1 MILTPSHQEQS
12 WWLSIYEE
20 KGRIMSST
28 TNIIIITIAVSVVVI
43 LFYWGLKVSLTKAAI
58 SLGWKPRVKKYQSE
72 NEQKQERSIESKQKE
87 HNLAS
92 GILNVLIVGG
102 ILWFFFSG
110 GLEKQAAKN
119 MRRIQNQVAA
129 DSVAQYGIAHRNGTA
144 MDRCVQ
150 AGMVTAAFLLAQ
162 DESNYQQW
170 KTIEKN
176 DCRSA
181 GLYH

>member
-1 MILTPSHQEQS
+1 M
-12 WWLSIYEE
+12 
-20 KGRIMSST
+20 
-28 TNIIIITIAVSVVVI
+28 VVI

-58 SLGWKPRVKKYQSE
+58 SLGWKPRVKETQPEK
-72 NEQKQERSIESKQKE
+72 EQKQERSIESKQKE

-102 ILWFFFSG
+102 VMWFFFSG
-110 GLEKQAAKN
+110 GLEKQAAKS

-150 AGMVTAAFLLAQ
+150 AGMVTAAFLQAQ
-162 DESNYQQW
+162 DEPNYQQW

-181 GLYH
+181 GLSR